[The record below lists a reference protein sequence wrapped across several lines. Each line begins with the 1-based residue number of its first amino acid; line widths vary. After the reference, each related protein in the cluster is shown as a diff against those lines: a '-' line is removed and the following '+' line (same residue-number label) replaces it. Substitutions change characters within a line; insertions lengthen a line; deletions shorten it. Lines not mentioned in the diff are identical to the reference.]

1 MFLINLLAA
10 GVNLAGPLLIAA
22 LGELYAERTGV
33 LNIGMEGMMLAGAW
47 GGFVTTYFTGDPWLG
62 LVGAILVGML
72 FGLLNGVLA
81 ITMKVNQV
89 VSGIA
94 INILLSGLTMYLYRV
109 IYGIPLLPVTVNPFQ
124 KLPIPLLS
132 EIPVL
137 GKILFNH
144 QVIVYIAYLLVPL
157 AWFILYKTSF
167 GLAIRSAGE
176 KPAVV
181 DTAGLSVARLRYSGM
196 IIGGAMAG
204 LAGSYYSLAHLNI
217 FANNII
223 SGRGFIAFAAVIFGG
238 WNPLGIL
245 LATLIFGIAD
255 ALSTRFLTSGNQF
268 VPYEFL
274 LMTPYLITIAATLLF
289 SRKSISPASLGT
301 PYEKE

>member
-1 MFLINLLAA
+1 MFIENLLAA
-10 GVNLAGPLLIAA
+10 GVELAGPLLIAA

-47 GGFVTTYFTGDPWLG
+47 GGFVTTYFTGNLWLG
-62 LVGAILVGML
+62 LVGAVLIGAL
-72 FGLLNGVLA
+72 FGLLNGILA

-109 IYGIPLLPVTVNPFQ
+109 IFGVPLLPVTIKSFPKFS
-124 KLPIPLLS
+124 LPVLGNL
-132 EIPVL
+132 PVL
-137 GKILFNH
+137 GKIFFQHNM
-144 QVIVYIAYLLVPL
+144 IVYIAFLMVP
-157 AWFILYKTSF
+157 AAYFILYKTSF
-167 GLAIRSAGE
+167 GLTLRSAGE
-176 KPAVV
+176 KPEVV
-181 DTAGLSVARLRYSGM
+181 DTAGLNVTHIRYTGM
-196 IIGGAMAG
+196 IIGGATAG
-204 LAGSYYSLAHLNI
+204 LSGAFYSMAHLNI

-223 SGRGFIAFAAVIFGG
+223 SGRGFIAFAAVIFGC

-255 ALSTRFLTSGNQF
+255 ALSTRFLTSGIQ
-268 VPYEFL
+268 VIPYEFS
-274 LMTPYLITIAATLLF
+274 LMIPYIITIFATLVF

-301 PYEKE
+301 PYQKE

>member
-1 MFLINLLAA
+1 MFIENLLAA

-33 LNIGMEGMMLAGAW
+33 LNIGIEGMMLAGAW
-47 GGFVTTYFTGDPWLG
+47 GGFVTTYFTGNLWLG
-62 LVGAILVGML
+62 LAGAIVIGAL
-72 FGLLNGVLA
+72 FGLLNGMLA

-109 IYGIPLLPVTVNPFQ
+109 IFGIPLLPVTINPFP
-124 KLPIPLLS
+124 KFTIPLLGNL
-132 EIPVL
+132 PLL
-137 GKILFNH
+137 GRILFQQN
-144 QVIVYIAYLLVPL
+144 VIVYIAFVMVP
-157 AWFILYKTSF
+157 AAYFILYKTSF

-181 DTAGLSVARLRYSGM
+181 DTAGLNVTRIRYCGM
-196 IIGGAMAG
+196 IIGGAAAG
-204 LAGSYYSLAHLNI
+204 LSGAFYSLAHLNI

-238 WNPLGIL
+238 WNPFGIL
-245 LATLIFGIAD
+245 LATLIFGVAD
-255 ALSTRFLTSGNQF
+255 ALSTRFLTSGNQAI
-268 VPYEFL
+268 PYEFL
-274 LMTPYLITIAATLLF
+274 LMTPYIITIFATLLF

-301 PYEKE
+301 PYQKE